1 LFLQID
7 EKNKHM
13 LFAYDFVMNLT
24 DIILQS
30 TQTNTRTYAQQTH
43 IFPLFYEAE
52 IASIRR
58 LFVLLF
64 LLEYIIPGDG
74 CTTYVS
80 VKLNSSFFVVLS

>member
-1 LFLQID
+1 MILLSISLILSCNPP
-7 EKNKHM
+7 K
-13 LFAYDFVMNLT
+13 LT
-24 DIILQS
+24 RI
-30 TQTNTRTYAQQTH
+30 YALQTH

-80 VKLNSSFFVVLS
+80 LKLNSSFFVVLS